1 MSVEVVAIDF
11 DPTIWAVHCD
21 ICKSDIGE
29 PTQDEELV
37 DQMYEEHCALHGLV
51 PEN

>member
-11 DPTIWAVHCD
+11 DPTIWALNCEL
-21 ICKSDIGE
+21 CKTFIGK
-29 PTQDEELV
+29 PTQDEELI